1 MFTLGRTLNNK
12 VKQSLR
18 QKQKFSLNL
27 TLNLQKQI
35 ELLSQSGFEIRS
47 NLDDLISEFCKE
59 SNNKKIIYFRDEVLL
74 DRFRHSLNP
83 SLQNNAVEFSINQE
97 SDLRK
102 KLLEQL
108 VVSPLKEYET
118 LIGEIIIDSILDDGR
133 LDPELEY
140 KDIKKIV
147 REDCSINIS
156 DTKIDSILH
165 LIQNFDPPG
174 CAFRSIEESLEIQ
187 VKNLNLDRKE
197 QQQIIKSLTSLVNKE
212 IKIEDLSPKTK
223 IQIDKLN
230 LNQGLNFGS
239 NNNLYVRPDLIA
251 FSQKNSWQVALND
264 DFMNKGLI
272 EAIKEEIESSN
283 NEKVIEAK
291 SFLRGLERRQQTLFL
306 VGQYILTKQNEY
318 LNNNADRK
326 PVTNR
331 DVAKALEISESTVSR
346 IVSNK
351 YIQLPNKV
359 IPLKELIQRKV
370 NKNEEGSDVTPKE
383 LKNFITTLISEEN
396 SNQPLSDE
404 KLRALLYSKF
414 LIKVARRTVTK
425 YREEAGISSTRIRR
439 SN

>member
-1 MFTLGRTLNNK
+1 
-12 VKQSLR
+12 VKQSLK

-59 SNNKKIIYFRDEVLL
+59 SNNKKINYFRDEVLI
-74 DRFRHSLNP
+74 DRFRHSINP
-83 SLQNNAVEFSINQE
+83 DLQRNTLELSIDQE
-97 SDLRK
+97 NDLRG
-102 KLLEQL
+102 KLVEQL
-108 VVSPLKEYET
+108 IISPLKKYET
-118 LIGEIIIDSILDDGR
+118 LIGEVIIDSILDNGR

-140 KDIKKIV
+140 KDIKRIV
-147 REDCSINIS
+147 REDFSININ
-156 DTKIDSILH
+156 DTKIESILY

-174 CAFRSIEESLEIQ
+174 CAYRSIEESLEIQ
-187 VKNLNLDRKE
+187 VNNLNLDKKE
-197 QQQIIKSLTSLVNKE
+197 QQTIIKSLTSLINQE

-230 LNQGLNFGS
+230 LNQGLNFGF
-239 NNNLYVRPDLIA
+239 NKNLYVRPDLLA

-264 DFMNKGLI
+264 DFMNKDLI

-283 NEKVIEAK
+283 NEKVLEAK

-306 VGQYILTKQNEY
+306 VGQFIIAKQNEY
-318 LNNNADRK
+318 LNKNTDRK

-346 IVSNK
+346 IVRNK

-359 IPLKELIQRKV
+359 IPLKELMQRKV

-383 LKNFITTLISEEN
+383 LKKFITILISEEN

-404 KLRALLYSKF
+404 NLRTLLSSKY

-425 YREEAGISSTRIRR
+425 YRKEAGIGSTRIRR
-439 SN
+439 FI

>member
-1 MFTLGRTLNNK
+1 M
-12 VKQSLR
+12 KQSLS

-47 NLDDLISEFCKE
+47 NLDDLIYEFCKE
-59 SNNKKIIYFRDEVLL
+59 SNNKKINYFKDEVLV
-74 DRFRHSLNP
+74 DRFRHSINP
-83 SLQNNAVEFSINQE
+83 DLHSNALELSIDQE
-97 SDLRK
+97 KNLRE

-108 VVSPLKEYET
+108 ITSPLKEYEI
-118 LIGEIIIDSILDDGR
+118 LIGEVIIDSILDNGR

-140 KDIKKIV
+140 KDIKRIV
-147 REDCSINIS
+147 REDFYINIK
-156 DTKIDSILH
+156 DTNIESVLH
-165 LIQNFDPPG
+165 LIQNFEPPG
-174 CAFRSIEESLEIQ
+174 CAYRSIEESLEIQ
-187 VKNLNLDRKE
+187 VKNLKLEKKE
-197 QQQIIKSLTSLVNKE
+197 QNNIIKTLTSLVNQE
-212 IKIEDLSPKTK
+212 IKIEDLSTETK
-223 IQIDKLN
+223 IQIEKLN
-230 LNQGLNFGS
+230 FNQGLNFGS
-239 NNNLYVRPDLIA
+239 NKNLYVRPDLIA
-251 FSQKNSWQVALND
+251 FSLKNSWQVALND
-264 DFMNKGLI
+264 NFMNKGLI

-283 NEKVIEAK
+283 NEKVLEAK

-326 PVTNR
+326 PLTNR
-331 DVAKALEISESTVSR
+331 DIAKDLEISESTVSR
-346 IVSNK
+346 IVRNK

-370 NKNEEGSDVTPKE
+370 NKNEQGSDVTPKE
-383 LKNFITTLISEEN
+383 LKNFITTLISEEK

-404 KLRALLYSKF
+404 NLRALLSSKF

-425 YREEAGISSTRIRR
+425 YREEAGIGSTRIRR

>member
-1 MFTLGRTLNNK
+1 M
-12 VKQSLR
+12 KQSLR

-35 ELLSQSGFEIRS
+35 ELLSQSGLEIRS

-59 SNNKKIIYFRDEVLL
+59 SNNKKINYFRDEVLV
-74 DRFRHSLNP
+74 DRFR
-83 SLQNNAVEFSINQE
+83 QSINPNLQGNALELSIDQE
-97 SDLRK
+97 NDLRE

-108 VVSPLKEYET
+108 IVSPLKEYET
-118 LIGEIIIDSILDDGR
+118 LIGEIIIDSILDNGR

-140 KDIKKIV
+140 KDIKKMV
-147 REDCSINIS
+147 REDFSININ

-174 CAFRSIEESLEIQ
+174 CAYRSIEESLEIQ
-187 VKNLNLDRKE
+187 VNNLSLEKKE
-197 QQQIIKSLTSLVNKE
+197 QQKIIKSLTSLLNKE
-212 IKIEDLSPKTK
+212 MKIEDLDPETK

-239 NNNLYVRPDLIA
+239 DKNLYVRPDLLA
-251 FSQKNSWQVALND
+251 FSQKNSWQVVLND
-264 DFMNKGLI
+264 DFMNKDLI
-272 EAIKEEIESSN
+272 ELIKKEIESSN
-283 NEKVIEAK
+283 NERVLEAK

-306 VGQYILTKQNEY
+306 VGQYILAKQNEY

-326 PVTNR
+326 PVINR
-331 DVAKALEISESTVSR
+331 DIAKALGISESTVSR
-346 IVSNK
+346 IVRNK

-359 IPLKELIQRKV
+359 IPLKELMQRKV

-383 LKNFITTLISEEN
+383 LKNFITILISEEN

-404 KLRALLYSKF
+404 NLRTLLSSKY
-414 LIKVARRTVTK
+414 LIKVARRTITK
-425 YREEAGISSTRIRR
+425 YRKEAGIGSTRIRR
-439 SN
+439 FN

>member
-1 MFTLGRTLNNK
+1 M
-12 VKQSLR
+12 KQSLR

-59 SNNKKIIYFRDEVLL
+59 SNNKKINYFRDEVLV
-74 DRFRHSLNP
+74 DRFRHSINP
-83 SLQNNAVEFSINQE
+83 DIQGNALELSIGQE
-97 SDLRK
+97 NDLRE

-108 VVSPLKEYET
+108 IVSPLKEYET
-118 LIGEIIIDSILDDGR
+118 LIGEIIIDSILDNGR

-147 REDCSINIS
+147 REDFSININ

-174 CAFRSIEESLEIQ
+174 CAYRSIEESLEIQ
-187 VKNLNLDRKE
+187 VDNLNLDKKE
-197 QQQIIKSLTSLVNKE
+197 QQKIIESLASLVNQE

-223 IQIDKLN
+223 IQINKLN
-230 LNQGLNFGS
+230 LNQGLSFGS
-239 NNNLYVRPDLIA
+239 SKNLYVRPDLIA

-264 DFMNKGLI
+264 DFMNKDLI
-272 EAIKEEIESSN
+272 EMIKEEIESSN
-283 NEKVIEAK
+283 NEKVLEAK

-306 VGQYILTKQNEY
+306 VGQYILAKQNEY
-318 LNNNADRK
+318 LNNNTGRK
-326 PVTNR
+326 SLINK
-331 DVAKALEISESTVSR
+331 DIAKALEISESTVSR
-346 IVSNK
+346 IVRNK

-359 IPLKELIQRKV
+359 IPLKELMQRKV
-370 NKNEEGSDVTPKE
+370 NKNKEGSNVTPEE
-383 LKNFITTLISEEN
+383 LKKFITILISEEDLK
-396 SNQPLSDE
+396 QPLSDE
-404 KLRALLYSKF
+404 NLRTLLSSNY

-425 YREEAGISSTRIRR
+425 YRKEAGIGSTRIRR
-439 SN
+439 FN

>member
-1 MFTLGRTLNNK
+1 M
-12 VKQSLR
+12 KQSLK

-59 SNNKKIIYFRDEVLL
+59 SNNKKINYFRDEVLI
-74 DRFRHSLNP
+74 DRFRHSINP
-83 SLQNNAVEFSINQE
+83 DLQRNTLELSIDQE
-97 SDLRK
+97 NDLRG
-102 KLLEQL
+102 KLVEQL
-108 VVSPLKEYET
+108 IISPLKKYET
-118 LIGEIIIDSILDDGR
+118 LIGEVIIDSILDNGR

-140 KDIKKIV
+140 KDIKRIV
-147 REDCSINIS
+147 REDFSININ
-156 DTKIDSILH
+156 DTKIESILY

-174 CAFRSIEESLEIQ
+174 CAYRSIEESLEIQ
-187 VKNLNLDRKE
+187 VNNLNLDKKE
-197 QQQIIKSLTSLVNKE
+197 QQTIIKSLTSLINQE

-230 LNQGLNFGS
+230 LNQGLNFGF
-239 NNNLYVRPDLIA
+239 NKNLYVRPDLLA
-251 FSQKNSWQVALND
+251 YSQKNSWQVALND
-264 DFMNKGLI
+264 DFMNKDLI

-283 NEKVIEAK
+283 NEKVLEAK

-306 VGQYILTKQNEY
+306 VGQCILAKQNEY
-318 LNNNADRK
+318 LNKNTDRK
-326 PVTNR
+326 PVINR
-331 DVAKALEISESTVSR
+331 DIAKALEISESTVSR
-346 IVSNK
+346 IVRNK

-359 IPLKELIQRKV
+359 IPLKELMQRKV

-383 LKNFITTLISEEN
+383 LKKFITILISDEN

-404 KLRALLYSKF
+404 NLRTLLSSKY

-425 YREEAGISSTRIRR
+425 YRKEAGIGSTRIRR
-439 SN
+439 FI

>member
-1 MFTLGRTLNNK
+1 M
-12 VKQSLR
+12 KQSLR

-47 NLDDLISEFCKE
+47 NLDDLIHEFCKE
-59 SNNKKIIYFRDEVLL
+59 SNNKKINYFKDEVLV
-74 DRFRHSLNP
+74 DRFRHSINP
-83 SLQNNAVEFSINQE
+83 ELQSNALEFSVDQE
-97 SDLRK
+97 KNLHE

-108 VVSPLKEYET
+108 MISPLKEYEI
-118 LIGEIIIDSILDDGR
+118 LIGEIIIDSILDNGR

-140 KDIKKIV
+140 KDIKRIV
-147 REDCSINIS
+147 KEDFNINIK
-156 DTKIDSILH
+156 DTNIESILQ

-174 CAFRSIEESLEIQ
+174 CAYRSIEESLEIQ
-187 VKNLNLDRKE
+187 VKNLELEKKE
-197 QQQIIKSLTSLVNKE
+197 QDNIIKSLSSLANQE
-212 IKIEDLSPKTK
+212 IKIEDLSIETK
-223 IQIDKLN
+223 IQIEKLN
-230 LNQGLNFGS
+230 FNQGLNFGS
-239 NNNLYVRPDLIA
+239 NENLYVRPDLIA

-283 NEKVIEAK
+283 NGKVLEAK

-306 VGQYILTKQNEY
+306 VAQYILTKQSEY

-331 DVAKALEISESTVSR
+331 EIAKALEISESTVSR

-370 NKNEEGSDVTPKE
+370 NKNEQGSDVTPKE
-383 LKNFITTLISEEN
+383 LKKFITTLISEEK

-404 KLRALLYSKF
+404 NLRALLSSKF

-425 YREEAGISSTRIRR
+425 YREEAGIGSTRIRR